1 MRDILS
7 FHLFR
12 IRKII
17 YCSVHLKQN
26 GLFSKGIRRFF
37 FSEKF
42 GYSDD
47 CSGTPRWGTNFSE
60 ISFSCDRLI
69 QNCCYHASIVH
80 ELDLG
85 NMGVQKSYIGR
96 YIEFLIVGDYPS
108 LTSGR
113 HQICTYVC
121 VDSLLCRVCYAKD
134 YFVCSGQYPQW
145 KNYNH
150 A

>member
-1 MRDILS
+1 MVCFPKVLQV
-7 FHLFR
+7 L
-12 IRKII
+12 
-17 YCSVHLKQN
+17 
-26 GLFSKGIRRFF
+26 

-42 GYSDD
+42 GYSED

-113 HQICTYVC
+113 HLIPTYL
-121 VDSLLCRVCYAKD
+121 DSPLCRVRYAKD
-134 YFVCSGQYPQW
+134 YSVCSGQYSQR